1 MVEDDA
7 GENGA
12 RVTGTIERIRLHGV
26 PSIFAGV
33 PDRPVT
39 RIALAVERAVDAR
52 GAAVDAASWIGL
64 EFEAAPELAEAFTV
78 GERVEIVT
86 TTATGLHVARIRR
99 APAS

>member
-1 MVEDDA
+1 MAASDA
-7 GENGA
+7 GESGA

-26 PSIFAGV
+26 PSKFAGV

-39 RIALAVERAVDAR
+39 RIALAVERAVDAVGR
-52 GAAVDAASWIGL
+52 AVDTSAWIGL
-64 EFEAAPELAEAFTV
+64 EFEAAPELAQAFAV

-86 TTATGLHVARIRR
+86 TTASGLHVARMRR